1 MSKAIALPFSF
12 DENGAIYSTTD
23 QKKIMQDRVVL
34 AIMTLVSERVMR
46 PGYGTRVRASS
57 FENNNAAISMI
68 KKEIS
73 QGFASML
80 PYLALISVD
89 PSISQDDG
97 HLDVSITYKYG
108 SSQNPE
114 TVTVKTDILSQA
126 GDVITEVPYGNK

>member
-12 DENGAIYSTTD
+12 DENGAIHSTTD

>member
-1 MSKAIALPFSF
+1 
-12 DENGAIYSTTD
+12 
-23 QKKIMQDRVVL
+23 MQDRVVL

-57 FENNNAAISMI
+57 FENNNAAVAMI

-73 QGFASML
+73 QGFSQML
-80 PYLALISVD
+80 PYLTLISVD

-114 TVTVKTDILSQA
+114 TVTIKTDILSQA

>member
-12 DENGAIYSTTD
+12 DENGNIYSTTD